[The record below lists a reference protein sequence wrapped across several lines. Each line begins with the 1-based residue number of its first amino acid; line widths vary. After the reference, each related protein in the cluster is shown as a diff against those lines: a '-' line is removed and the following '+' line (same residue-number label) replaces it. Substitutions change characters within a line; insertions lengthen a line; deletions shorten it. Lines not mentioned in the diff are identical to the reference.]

1 MASDVAADERQAKTL
16 RLMGGGGYRGWVL
29 LIFLLISMFGF
40 IDRQVIGALG
50 QPIKAALH
58 LTDAQFGVLSG
69 LAFALLNSLLS
80 IPIARLAERKRR
92 LTIIGIGV
100 FLWSV
105 ATCLC
110 GLTASF
116 IQLLAARVAVGVGEA
131 ASTPSTISVMA
142 DYFPPERRTS
152 ASAVYVLSIPLG
164 ALIGAAGGGYIAQ
177 YTDWRTAFVIAGL
190 PGLILTV
197 LLVLTI
203 REPIRGHY
211 DAAGLGDAPAPPLS
225 AVLRRMVQR
234 PAFIHV
240 MIGSTLASMGGFGI
254 NIFLAQYF
262 FRRFGLGLGESG
274 LLSGLISAIPGV
286 VSMLGGGLLADWLGK
301 KDARF
306 YAWVP
311 GLGALLATPFYIL
324 SFLQGGW
331 VPATALLM
339 ITGLFQYA
347 YLPVSLGVGANLMEP
362 RMRASAAA
370 IVAIMTNLVG
380 AGIAPIIVGALSDR
394 FSSQAIGGPFTQLC
408 TGVRAAETAAA
419 GACGQASAHGLQ
431 IASMV
436 FALVYLW
443 SALHFVLAAR
453 TIRQDMA

>member
-1 MASDVAADERQAKTL
+1 MASDAADARASKTL
-16 RLMGGGGYRGWVL
+16 RLMGSPGYRAWVL
-29 LIFLLISMFGF
+29 FIFLLISMFGF
-40 IDRQVIGALG
+40 VDRQVIGALG

-58 LTDAQFGVLSG
+58 LTDAQFGVLGG

-80 IPIARLAERKRR
+80 IPIARLAERRRR

-100 FLWSV
+100 FLWSI

-110 GLTASF
+110 GLTATF
-116 IQLLAARVAVGVGEA
+116 LQLLLARVAVGVGEA
-131 ASTPSTISVMA
+131 ASTPATASVLA
-142 DYFPPERRTS
+142 DYFPPNRRTS
-152 ASAVYVLSIPLG
+152 AAAVFVLAIPLG

-190 PGLILTV
+190 PGL
-197 LLVLTI
+197 VLTLLLAVTV

-211 DAAGLGDAPAPPLS
+211 DAAGLGEAAAPPMT
-225 AVLRRMVQR
+225 AVLRRMFER
-234 PAFIHV
+234 PAFLHV

-262 FRRFGLGLGESG
+262 FRRFGLSLGEAG
-274 LLSGLISAIPGV
+274 LLSGLISALPGV
-286 VSMLGGGLLADWLGK
+286 VSMLGGGLLADRLGK

-306 YAWVP
+306 YAWTP

-331 VPATALLM
+331 VAATVLLM

-347 YLPVSLGVGANLMEP
+347 YLPVSIGVSANLMEP

-370 IVAIMTNLVG
+370 VVAIMTNLVG
-380 AGIAPIIVGALSDR
+380 AGVAPIVVGKLSDL
-394 FSSQAIGGPFTQLC
+394 FT
-408 TGVRAAETAAA
+408 THANAACAGAAA
-419 GACGQASAHGLQ
+419 AAPSCMAASGEGLRL
-431 IASMV
+431 ASMT

-453 TIRQDMA
+453 TIRRDMA